1 MKKQLSFLS
10 ACILVVLTTNTKAQV
25 NLDWAKSVGGTA
37 YDQGNAI
44 TVDGS
49 GNVYTTGFFSD
60 VVDFDPSAVVFTLT
74 SAGSNPD
81 CYVTKF
87 DALGNFIWAINIGAS
102 GSEYGKAIK
111 LDANGDILI
120 AGCFQGTVDFDPGAG
135 VINATATGGTD
146 MFILRLDAGGN
157 FIWVKDIGSSYTD
170 PKSLTIDNS
179 GNILTTGVF
188 SGTSDFDPGAGI
200 TSLTG
205 QGNNDIFVLKLTSTG
220 NFVWAKA
227 IGESG
232 YDNGESITVDVT
244 GSCYVTG
251 YFQNTA
257 DFDPGAG
264 MYSLT
269 AAGGDEIFIFK
280 LDASG
285 NFAWAKR
292 IGNTGSDLGRSITSD
307 ASNNIYLT
315 GFFTGTT
322 DFDPDA
328 GVFNLVPG
336 AALDAFILKLN
347 SSGNLV
353 WAKCTNSGGS
363 ACEGLSIQLDIQGN
377 VYTTG
382 IFQNVTDFDP
392 SANTTTLTSNGS
404 SDIYILKLDP
414 LGNFLWVRGFGNQN
428 FEAAYSIAVYNTN
441 SVYTTGGYTGTVD
454 FDPNGTVFNQTSI
467 GGSQDIFIH
476 KLSELNVG
484 LKTNST
490 AFSDITLFPNPF
502 NDKLNVQLA
511 VPLQGSQIELY
522 NLLGTLVY
530 SDKITSNLEIDM
542 SQHPKGVYFIRI
554 GTNEKMIT
562 KKIIKE

>member
-10 ACILVVLTTNTKAQV
+10 ACILVVLAINTKAQV

-74 SAGSNPD
+74 STGSNPD

-135 VINATATGGTD
+135 VNNATATGGTD

-170 PKSLTIDNS
+170 PKSLAIDNS
-179 GNILTTGVF
+179 GNIFTTGVF
-188 SGTSDFDPGAGI
+188 SGTSDFDPGAGV

-205 QGNNDIFVLKLTSTG
+205 QGNNDIFALKLTSTG

-232 YDNGESITVDVT
+232 YDNGESITVDAT

-264 MYSLT
+264 TYSLT

-285 NFAWAKR
+285 NFVWAKR

-307 ASNNIYLT
+307 GSNNIYLT

-328 GVFNLVPG
+328 GVFNLVAG

-363 ACEGLSIQLDIQGN
+363 TCEGLSIQLDIQGN
-377 VYTTG
+377 VYTAG

-392 SANTTTLTSNGS
+392 GANTTTLTSNGS

-428 FEAAYSIAVYNTN
+428 FEAANAIAVYNTN
-441 SVYTTGGYTGTVD
+441 SVYTTGGYTGIVD

-484 LKTNST
+484 LKPNSSHL
-490 AFSDITLFPNPF
+490 SDITVFPNPF
-502 NDKLNVQLA
+502 NDKLNVQFA
-511 VPLQGSQIELY
+511 VSLQGSQIELY
-522 NLLGTLVY
+522 NLLGSLVY
-530 SDKITSNLEIDM
+530 TNKITSNLEIDM

-554 GTNEKMIT
+554 GTEEKMIT
-562 KKIIKE
+562 KKIVKE

>member
-10 ACILVVLTTNTKAQV
+10 ACILVVLTINIKAQV
-25 NLDWAKSVGGTA
+25 NLDWAKSVGGNA

-44 TVDGS
+44 TIDGS
-49 GNVYTTGFFSD
+49 GNVYTAGFFSD
-60 VVDFDPSAVVFTLT
+60 VADFDPSAAVFTLT
-74 SAGSNPD
+74 SNGSNPD

-87 DALGNFIWAINIGAS
+87 DAFGNFIWAIHIGAT

-111 LDANGDILI
+111 LDANGDVLI

-135 VINATATGGTD
+135 VNNVTATGGTD
-146 MFILRLDAGGN
+146 MFVLRLDAAGN

-179 GNILTTGVF
+179 GNILATGVF
-188 SGTSDFDPGAGI
+188 SGTSDFDPGVGI

-220 NFVWAKA
+220 NFVWARSV
-227 IGESG
+227 GESG
-232 YDNGESITVDVT
+232 YDNGESITVDAN

-264 MYSLT
+264 TYSLT
-269 AAGGDEIFIFK
+269 SAGGDEIFIFK
-280 LDASG
+280 LDVSG

-328 GVFNLVPG
+328 GVFNLVAG

-363 ACEGLSIQLDIQGN
+363 TCEALSIQLDIQGN

-414 LGNFLWVRGFGNQN
+414 SGNFLWVRGFGNQN

-441 SVYTTGGYTGTVD
+441 SVYTTGGYTGMVD
-454 FDPNGTVFNQTSI
+454 FDPNGTVFNNTSV
-467 GGSQDIFIH
+467 GSQDIFIH

-484 LKTNST
+484 LKTNSSS
-490 AFSDITLFPNPF
+490 FSDISVFPNPF
-502 NDKLNVQLA
+502 NNKLNVQLD
-511 VPLQGSQIELY
+511 VSLQGSQIELY

-530 SDKITSNLEIDM
+530 TNKITSNLEIDM

-554 GTNEKMIT
+554 GTNEKIIT

>member
-264 MYSLT
+264 TYSLT
-269 AAGGDEIFIFK
+269 ATGGDEIFIFK